1 MFLQGFEPLYNHQL
15 LPPTFQRDQKLLPP
29 GSEVSQFFTT
39 VLKELKLLTKLVNF
53 SSYQQFLDFFR
64 DMSNLS
70 PTLLSR
76 SLAFIIYLPSNRK
89 VLGKHIMGN
98 TVVEAVS
105 EFIGFKERYM
115 LS

>member
-1 MFLQGFEPLYNHQL
+1 
-15 LPPTFQRDQKLLPP
+15 
-29 GSEVSQFFTT
+29 
-39 VLKELKLLTKLVNF
+39 
-53 SSYQQFLDFFR
+53 
-64 DMSNLS
+64 MSNLS

-105 EFIGFKERYM
+105 EFIGFIFVVIIISKLMKDELYV
-115 LS
+115 SFVSFE